1 MIKEKYRINLDVSV
15 YDLDVSIE
23 RHNKER
29 PADKIYDVVDEILDK
44 AFPDSEC
51 TFSLVAMDLI
61 ERS

>member
-23 RHNKER
+23 RHNKEKLI
-29 PADKIYDVVDEILDK
+29 DKMYDVVDEILNK

-51 TFSLVAMDLI
+51 TFSLEAINLI
-61 ERS
+61 ERN

>member
-15 YDLDVSIE
+15 YDLDISIE
-23 RHNKER
+23 RHNKEKLI
-29 PADKIYDVVDEILDK
+29 DKMYDVVDEILNK

-51 TFSLVAMDLI
+51 TFSLEAINLI

>member
-23 RHNKER
+23 RHNKEKLI
-29 PADKIYDVVDEILDK
+29 DKMYDAVDEILNK

-51 TFSLVAMDLI
+51 TFSLEAMNLI

>member
-23 RHNKER
+23 RHNKEKLI
-29 PADKIYDVVDEILDK
+29 DKMYDVVDEILNK

-51 TFSLVAMDLI
+51 TFSLEAINLI

>member
-29 PADKIYDVVDEILDK
+29 PVDKMYDVVDEILNK
-44 AFPDSEC
+44 AFPDSEY
-51 TFSLVAMDLI
+51 TFSLEAINLI
-61 ERS
+61 ERN

>member
-1 MIKEKYRINLDVSV
+1 MVKEKYRINLDVSV

-23 RHNKER
+23 RHNKEKLI
-29 PADKIYDVVDEILDK
+29 DKMYDVVDEILNK

-51 TFSLVAMDLI
+51 TFSLEAINLI